1 MMTENKGKIRKIA
14 VLTSGGDSPGMNP
27 AIRAVVRTA
36 MYNKIEVLGIKN
48 GYDGLIND
56 WTVPLTSR
64 SVGGIINRGGT
75 ILFSARSEKFKTPE
89 GRQQAFKT
97 LKNHNV
103 SGLVAIGGDGTYRGA
118 HEFHKETGFSVIG
131 VPGTIDNDIA
141 GTDYT
146 IGFYTAIDTAMQAI
160 DKIRD
165 TAISHN
171 RLFLVEVMGRHA
183 GFIAV
188 ASAIAGGAE
197 DVLIPETKTDIKDLC
212 KRLNEG
218 RKRGKI
224 SSIIVV
230 AEGDEE
236 GNAMEIAKKI
246 EKDEEYETRVSVIGY
261 QQRGGSPSALDRI
274 LATRLGSSAV
284 EELLKGTQS
293 AMVGIHQNKVVTH
306 PLEMAW
312 KEKKPI
318 NEDIIKLVE
327 IMSS

>member
-1 MMTENKGKIRKIA
+1 MKNKEKIKKIA

-27 AIRAVVRTA
+27 AIRAIVRTA
-36 MYNKIEVLGIKN
+36 IYNKIEVLGIKN

-56 WTVPLTSR
+56 WTIPLTSR
-64 SVGGIINRGGT
+64 SVGGIINKGGT
-75 ILFSARSEKFKTPE
+75 MLFSARSEDFQKPA
-89 GRQQAFKT
+89 GRQAALKT
-97 LKNHNV
+97 LKKYNV
-103 SGLVAIGGDGTYRGA
+103 SGLIVIGGDGTYRGA
-118 HEFHKETGFSVIG
+118 HALHNETGFSVIG

-146 IGFYTAIDTAMQAI
+146 IGFYTAVDTAMQAI

-165 TAISHN
+165 TAVSHN

-183 GFIAV
+183 GFIAL

-197 DVLIPETKTDIKDLC
+197 DALIPETKTDIKELC
-212 KRLNEG
+212 KRLHEG
-218 RKRGKI
+218 KKRGKI

-236 GNAMEIAKKI
+236 GNAIEIAKKI
-246 EKDEEYETRVSVIGY
+246 EKKGGYETRVSVIGY

-274 LATRLGSSAV
+274 LGTRLGNAAV

-293 AMVGIHQNKVVTH
+293 AMVGIQQNKVVTH

-312 KEKKPI
+312 KEKKSI
-318 NEDIIKLVE
+318 NKTLVSLIG
-327 IMSS
+327 IMSV